1 MSYQKKN
8 LLTTITAII
17 LSLCMSM
24 MLSVT
29 GYAATGDDTVITPMS
44 VDAKISTTLGISSGT
59 ATSTCR
65 VVGTTKKITKIS
77 ITMYL
82 QKKSSSGSYSTIE
95 TWSGSKNS
103 YCYTL
108 KKSKG
113 VSKGTYRVKARIT
126 CYKSGKSESSV
137 HFSNTK
143 TY

>member
-8 LLTTITAII
+8 LLTMITAVI

-29 GYAATGDDTVITPMS
+29 GYAATGDEDSVIPMS
-44 VDAKISTTLGISSGT
+44 IDGQKTVSLSISSGT
-59 ATSTCR
+59 ATSS
-65 VVGTTKKITKIS
+65 VKVKGEPGGITKIA

-82 QKKSSSGSYSTIE
+82 QKKSSSGSYSTIA
-95 TWSGSKNS
+95 TWSGSKKS
-103 YCYTL
+103 YYYSL
-108 KKSKG
+108 KKSKS

-126 CYKSGKSESSV
+126 CYKNGKSESSV

-143 TY
+143 AY